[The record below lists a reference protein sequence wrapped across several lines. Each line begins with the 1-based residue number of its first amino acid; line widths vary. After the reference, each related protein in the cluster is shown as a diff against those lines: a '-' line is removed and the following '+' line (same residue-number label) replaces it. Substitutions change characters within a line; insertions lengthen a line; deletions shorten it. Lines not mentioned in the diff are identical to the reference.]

1 MKTFLKTKDFS
12 VTGEAFDLVFDETSQ
27 MLLTRPKPDNLEPY
41 YQSPNY
47 ISHTDSNNSF
57 SDKIYQIV
65 KSFNLWMKINVIK
78 KYAKGDKSLLD
89 VGAGTGDFLVSAKNT
104 GWSVEGIE
112 PNLVARM
119 RSREKGME
127 LHPAMDDLPE
137 KKFQIITLWH
147 VLEHLPDLEK
157 QILKF
162 HSSLKFNG
170 TLIVAVPNYRSYD
183 AEHYKEYWAAYD
195 VPRHLWH
202 FSRASMDIIFEKYGF
217 KVIKTK
223 PMFFDA
229 FYVSL
234 LSEKYKTNNSN
245 FINAFL
251 IGLFSNLKGLVTKE
265 HSSII
270 YILKI
275 K

>member
-12 VTGEAFDLVFDETSQ
+12 VTGKAFDLVFDETLQ

-41 YQSPNY
+41 YQSQNY
-47 ISHTDSNNSF
+47 ISHTDSNDSF

-65 KSFNLWMKINVIK
+65 KSFNLWIKIQVIK
-78 KYAKGDKSLLD
+78 KYVKGDKSLLD
-89 VGAGTGDFLVSAKNT
+89 VGAGTGDFLVAAKNT

-112 PNLVARM
+112 PNLDARM
-119 RSREKGME
+119 RSREKGVE
-127 LHPAMDDLPE
+127 LHPVMDDLPE
-137 KKFQIITLWH
+137 KDFQIITLWH

-162 HSSLKFNG
+162 HSILKVNG

-234 LSEKYKTNNSN
+234 LSEKYKTKKSN

-270 YILKI
+270 YILKM